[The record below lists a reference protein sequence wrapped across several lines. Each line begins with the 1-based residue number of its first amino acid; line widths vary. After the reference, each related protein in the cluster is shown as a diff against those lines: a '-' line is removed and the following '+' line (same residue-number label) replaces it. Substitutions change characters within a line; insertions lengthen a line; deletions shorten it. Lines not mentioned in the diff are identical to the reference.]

1 MPSVERGQIVKSK
14 AGRDKDKFLV
24 IVGIKTGGAL
34 LCDGKERP
42 IERPKFKN
50 FKHLALTA
58 HNLTECE
65 MLTNKSILH
74 GLRDYTR
81 TVKGDE

>member
-1 MPSVERGQIVKSK
+1 MPPVRRGQIVRSK
-14 AGRDKDKFLV
+14 AGRDKEKFLV
-24 IVGIKTGGAL
+24 VLETKIGGAL

-50 FKHLALTA
+50 FKHMSQTSAY
-58 HNLTECE
+58 LTERE
-65 MLTNKSILH
+65 LLTNKSVLH
-74 GLRDYTR
+74 GLRDYSR